1 MIGRTRLA
9 QSSMLLAIAF
19 AFGIVTA
26 LAVQAQ
32 QKSGQG
38 SSRAMKLSP
47 QDYIDIQQ
55 LVNRYAHEID
65 MCVNNGYSYAEMYA
79 PDGVFTDLYS
89 DNGVKQG
96 GIKSTG
102 REALAEAAGGGK
114 FNCRGT
120 RRFELTH
127 VVTNLVITPSP
138 EGATG
143 KALLLEMWPEPN
155 EMNVNKRAGSYED
168 VYVKTAQGWKF
179 KERAHVRKREKGDP
193 RG

>member
-1 MIGRTRLA
+1 MLGTTRLMK
-9 QSSMLLAIAF
+9 SSILLVIAF
-19 AFGIVTA
+19 ALGIATA
-26 LAVQAQ
+26 LALQAQ
-32 QKSGQG
+32 QNSGQP
-38 SSRAMKLSP
+38 MKLTP

-65 MCVNNGYSYAEMYA
+65 MCVNNGYSYADMYA
-79 PDGVFTDLYS
+79 PDGVFIDLYS

-96 GIKSTG
+96 GIKSIG
-102 REALAEAAGGGK
+102 REALADAAGGGK
-114 FNCRGT
+114 NGCRGT

-127 VVTNLVITPSP
+127 VVTNLVITPTP
-138 EGATG
+138 EGVTG

-168 VYVKTAQGWKF
+168 VYVKTPQGWKF
-179 KERAHVRKREKGDP
+179 KQRAHVRKREKGDP